1 MVSLSYL
8 SQLPERIAPK
18 VEQLVRTE
26 LKAPAPIPY
35 QVLPGE
41 STGATPGSL
50 FSEWAHA
57 QIGMRYKTDALF
69 HVQFA
74 LSWPRPYEL
83 RISILRK
90 GMGALMGTCAFAIP
104 MSKPVRGAVNLVQTG
119 ILGTPSFA
127 GEPATAARLN
137 NNRDLL
143 LRTRRV
149 TLPTSR
155 IGRVKLSIP
164 RYLQVQPT
172 RTGSLLV
179 IHKLAQTGI
188 LFGGHIDIKD
198 VLDFAPMLEYYL

>member
-1 MVSLSYL
+1 MISLSFL
-8 SQLPERIAPK
+8 GQNPEKIAPK

-26 LKAPAPIPY
+26 LKAPTPIPY

-57 QIGMRYKTDALF
+57 QVGMRYKTNALF

-83 RISILRK
+83 RISVLRQ
-90 GMGALMGTCAFAIP
+90 GLGALVGTCAFAIP
-104 MSKPVRGAVNLVQTG
+104 MSKPVRGAVNLVQAG
-119 ILGTPSFA
+119 MLGAPGFA

-143 LRTRRV
+143 FKTRRI
-149 TLPTSR
+149 TLSTAR
-155 IGRVKLSIP
+155 IGRVRLSIQ
-164 RYLQVQPT
+164 RYLQVQPS
-172 RTGSLLV
+172 RTGSLLIV
-179 IHKLAQTGI
+179 HKLAQPGI
-188 LFGGHIDIKD
+188 LFGGHVGIKE